1 MAELAVIL
9 AILVLL
15 FGAKKLPALADGMG
29 KAIRNFK
36 RGLSSDDEDVTPEEK
51 PEITPEITPAEKQVA
66 EKSKLGDL
74 DDAPPASTPA
84 PPKEAQT
91 ADQKG

>member
-1 MAELAVIL
+1 MGRFGMAELAVIL

-15 FGAKKLPALADGMG
+15 FGAKKLPQLADGMG

-36 RGLSSDDEDVTPEEK
+36 RGLTTDDEDVTPEEN
-51 PEITPEITPAEKQVA
+51 QVA
-66 EKSKLGDL
+66 EKSSVSEL
-74 DDAPPASTPA
+74 DATPA
-84 PPKEAQT
+84 PKRAKDAQP